1 MCSEGQVGHLYK
13 YNGLSP
19 RMFHTAWH
27 FHYLKLHRH
36 SALSNLPQIYMW
48 LNATHAPDCQEAPND
63 ISVRADDRED
73 EAPAGSGDVHEW
85 KECIPRWLGWP
96 YAVGWTK
103 ERIQTPIPSR
113 LDAFASH
120 RMRHS
125 QKSTWFHP
133 NLPPRINQ
141 RHTFIC
147 LHQARLRAII
157 AAVPE
162 NNLTWLCVSM
172 ATGPMSV
179 AVSPL
184 PVYICNYQQRLQ
196 RRDWRNER
204 KRRFSS
210 TRWFKMWSCS
220 ITGYFY

>member
-1 MCSEGQVGHLYK
+1 
-13 YNGLSP
+13 
-19 RMFHTAWH
+19 
-27 FHYLKLHRH
+27 
-36 SALSNLPQIYMW
+36 MW

-73 EAPAGSGDVHEW
+73 EAPAGSGDVGEW
-85 KECIPRWLGWP
+85 KECIPPLVWGGRTLW
-96 YAVGWTK
+96 A
-103 ERIQTPIPSR
+103 E
-113 LDAFASH
+113 
-120 RMRHS
+120 
-125 QKSTWFHP
+125 QKSRSKHQF
-133 NLPPRINQ
+133 PPGWMPSPHTGCVIHKNPPDFTPTSPTHTPSRINQ

-220 ITGYFY
+220 STGYFY